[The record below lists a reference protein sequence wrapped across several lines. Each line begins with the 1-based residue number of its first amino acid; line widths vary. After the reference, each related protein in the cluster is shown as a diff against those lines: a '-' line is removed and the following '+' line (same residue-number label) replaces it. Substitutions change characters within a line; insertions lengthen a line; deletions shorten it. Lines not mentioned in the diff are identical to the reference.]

1 MQPLLLLHGA
11 IGSMDQFT
19 ELKKALADYY
29 TIYSINFSGHGGL
42 PIVEKDFSIKLFAD
56 DVLTFLE
63 KNNIEKIN
71 IFGYSMG
78 GYVGM
83 YLAKN
88 YPDKINK
95 LATLATKFNW
105 NEKTAEKES
114 RMLNAEKIEEKLPA
128 FAQALAERH
137 RPQDWKFVLHKTVQL
152 LLQIGT
158 DNPLKLPDYNS
169 IQLPVKLMLGDRD
182 KMVSLDETIQ
192 VYQALPN
199 AQLCILP
206 STAHPIEAVDTGR
219 LAYAIRDFMN

>member
-1 MQPLLLLHGA
+1 
-11 IGSMDQFT
+11 
-19 ELKKALADYY
+19 
-29 TIYSINFSGHGGL
+29 
-42 PIVEKDFSIKLFAD
+42 
-56 DVLTFLE
+56 
-63 KNNIEKIN
+63 
-71 IFGYSMG
+71 MG

-95 LATLATKFNW
+95 LVTLATKFIW

-137 RPQDWKFVLHKTVQL
+137 RPRDWKFVLHKTVQL
-152 LLQIGT
+152 LLQMGT

-169 IQLPVKLMLGDRD
+169 IQLPVKLMPGDRD
-182 KMVSLDETIQ
+182 KMVSLDETLQ
-192 VYQALPN
+192 VYQTLPN

-206 STAHPIEAVDTGR
+206 NTAHSIEAVDTGR